1 MAAAD
6 TTRNTGVPGE
16 RYLEVRRSPGRRN
29 YWLSLPYIVCMRF
42 PANLRFAVRTLAKS
56 PSFALISI
64 VSLALGIGANTA
76 MFSYVDAVLLRPL
89 PVPDSGRIVEVDS
102 TSPDTRLGRLSYADY
117 VDLRDHTKTLHAL
130 TCYDFFFAG
139 ISAQA
144 NQVPKYSLNASVS
157 GNFFSGLRIQPVL
170 GRGFLAG
177 EDTIAGRDL
186 VAVISYRMWSREF
199 ARDRSVLGRRIRVNG
214 SDFTIIGVAPEKFIG
229 PQAFVNPDI
238 YIPMHAYQQAVPG
251 ASAGYLTSRK
261 NRTAVLLGRL
271 APGVTV
277 TEAQSELRTI
287 ARDLAAQYPEEN
299 RDRTVTVLDYVR
311 ARFENSPTDATLSLT
326 LLGITGLVLLI
337 ACANVAN
344 LLLGRGTARAKE
356 IAIRMAI
363 GASRAALV
371 RQLLTES
378 LLLAVLGGLAGIGAG
393 YLGVTFLQAIP
404 IPSDFPLSLGIEMDM
419 RLLAFSLVVTLATGV
434 AFGLAPALR
443 ATRGDLASSI
453 KAGDSGP
460 ARISILRG
468 LVAGR
473 NVLVTAQLAL
483 SVVLLLISADCIR
496 GFQAA
501 WRIDPGFRVD
511 HTLFFSLDPN
521 IQRYDEAKARDF
533 YKKLTGRL
541 RESGGV
547 NAVSMSSSIPF
558 STGQAMRKYLAEG
571 AQPRTSGDAPSTYSY
586 KVDDHFFPLMETKI
600 VRGRGL
606 DSRDMA
612 KSPRVAV
619 INELLARK
627 LFGKSD
633 PIGQRFRLDSADG
646 PEVQVVGIA
655 KQGIYTYWAEPAQ
668 EAVWTP
674 FSQDYSSQMYV
685 EMRTA
690 ADPAALAAIVR
701 EQVRTLDPDM
711 PIFRISTMAT
721 FFHDRAM
728 LGPRLI
734 AQIVTAT
741 GVMGLFMAVIGLFGV
756 VSYAVSRRTR
766 EIGVRLAIGATPAR
780 VMRMVLN
787 QCAAFTAVGLAIG
800 LALAIPIARNV
811 VPNFVV
817 GTNPL
822 GAVVLLGVPAVLAA
836 ATMAACWV
844 PARRAAKVDPTR
856 ALRQE

>member
-1 MAAAD
+1 M
-6 TTRNTGVPGE
+6 
-16 RYLEVRRSPGRRN
+16 EVHYFQQRRN
-29 YWLSLPYIVCMRF
+29 DRLSFPYIVCMRF
-42 PANLRFAVRTLAKS
+42 SANFRFAVRTLTKS
-56 PSFALISI
+56 PSFALIAI

-76 MFSYVDAVLLRPL
+76 IFSYVDAVLLRPL

-117 VDLRDHTKTLHAL
+117 ADLRDHTKTLQAL
-130 TCYDFFFAG
+130 VCYDFFFAG
-139 ISAQA
+139 IATQV
-144 NQVPKYSLNASVS
+144 NQVPKYGLDAGVS
-157 GNFFSGLRIQPVL
+157 GNFFSGLRIQPAL
-170 GRGFLAG
+170 GRGFRAD
-177 EDTIAGRDL
+177 EDTVAGRDP
-186 VAVISYRMWSREF
+186 VAVISYHMWDRDF
-199 ARDRSVLGRRIRVNG
+199 ARDRSVLGRSIRVNG
-214 SDFTIIGVAPEKFIG
+214 SGFTVIGVAPENFAG

-251 ASAGYLTSRK
+251 ASADYLTSRK
-261 NRTAVLLGRL
+261 NRSAVLLGRL
-271 APGVTV
+271 TPGVSV
-277 TEAQSELRTI
+277 TAAQSELRTL
-287 ARDLAAQYPEEN
+287 ARRLAAQYPEAN

-311 ARFENSPTDATLSLT
+311 ARFENSPTDAALALT

-378 LLLAVLGGLAGIGAG
+378 LLLAAAGGLAGIGVG
-393 YLGVTFLQAIP
+393 YLGVTFLRAIP
-404 IPSDFPLSLGIEMDM
+404 IPSDFPVSLGTEMDM
-419 RLLAFSLVVTLATGV
+419 RLLAFSLIVSLATGV

-460 ARISILRG
+460 VRISILRG
-468 LVAGR
+468 LVTGR

-483 SVVLLLISADCIR
+483 SVVLLVISADCIL

-501 WRIDPGFRVD
+501 WRVDPGFRVD

-521 IQRYDEAKARDF
+521 IQRYDEAKTRDF
-533 YKKLTGRL
+533 YKKLTDRL

-558 STGQAMRKYLAEG
+558 STGQSTRKYLAEG
-571 AQPRTSGDAPSTYSY
+571 AQPRASGDAPSALSY

-600 VRGRGL
+600 VRGRGF
-606 DSRDMA
+606 DSRDTA

-619 INELLARK
+619 INETLAGK
-627 LFGKSD
+627 LFGKND
-633 PIGQRFRLDSADG
+633 PIGRRFRLDSADG
-646 PEVQVVGIA
+646 PELQIVGMA
-655 KQGIYTYWAEPAQ
+655 KQGLYTYWAEPAL

-685 EMRTA
+685 EMRTT
-690 ADPAALAAIVR
+690 ADPASLAAVVR
-701 EQVRTLDPDM
+701 EQVRALDPDM
-711 PIFRISTMAT
+711 PIFRISTMAN

-741 GVMGLFMAVIGLFGV
+741 GVMGLFMAVIGLYGV
-756 VSYAVSRRTR
+756 VAYAVSRRTR
-766 EIGVRLAIGATPAR
+766 EVGIRLAIGATPAC
-780 VMRMVLN
+780 VMRMVLK
-787 QCAAFTAVGLAIG
+787 QGAVFTAVGLAIG
-800 LALAIPIARNV
+800 LALVIPLARNV

-822 GAVVLLGVPAVLAA
+822 GAIVLLGVPALLAA
-836 ATMAACWV
+836 ATMAACWI
-844 PARRAAKVDPTR
+844 PARRAAKIDPTR

>member
-1 MAAAD
+1 
-6 TTRNTGVPGE
+6 
-16 RYLEVRRSPGRRN
+16 
-29 YWLSLPYIVCMRF
+29 MRF
-42 PANLRFAVRTLAKS
+42 PANLRFAARTLAKS
-56 PSFALISI
+56 PSFALIAI

-102 TSPDTRLGRLSYADY
+102 TAPDTRLGRLSYPDY
-117 VDLRDHTKTLHAL
+117 VDLRDRTKTLQAL
-130 TCYDFFFAG
+130 ACYDFFFAG
-139 ISAQA
+139 IATQV
-144 NQVPKYSLNASVS
+144 NQVPKYSLDASVS
-157 GNFFSGLRIQPVL
+157 GNFFNGLRIQPVL
-170 GRGFLAG
+170 GRGFRAG
-177 EDTIAGRDL
+177 EDTVPGRDL
-186 VAVISYRMWSREF
+186 VAVISYRMWDRDF

-214 SDFTIIGVAPEKFIG
+214 SGFTIIGVAPENFTG
-229 PQAFVNPDI
+229 PQAYVNPDI

-251 ASAGYLTSRK
+251 ASADYLTSRK
-261 NRTAVLLGRL
+261 NRSAVLLGRL
-271 APGVTV
+271 APGVSV
-277 TEAQSELRTI
+277 TEAQSELRTV
-287 ARDLAAQYPEEN
+287 ARGLAAQYPEAN

-311 ARFENSPTDATLSLT
+311 ARFENNPIDAGLSLT

-363 GASRAALV
+363 GASRAAVV

-378 LLLAVLGGLAGIGAG
+378 LVLAVAGGLAGIGVG
-393 YLGVTFLQAIP
+393 YLGVTFLRAIP

-419 RLLAFSLVVTLATGV
+419 RLLAFSLVVSLATGV
-434 AFGLAPALR
+434 VFGLAPALR

-468 LVAGR
+468 LVTGR

-483 SVVLLLISADCIR
+483 SVVLLVISADFIR

-511 HTLFFSLDPN
+511 HTLFFSLDPK
-521 IQRYDEAKARDF
+521 IQRYDEARTRDF

-558 STGQAMRKYLAEG
+558 STGQTTRKYLAEG
-571 AQPRTSGDAPSTYSY
+571 AQPRTSGDAPSAFSY

-600 VRGRGL
+600 VRGRGF

-612 KSPRVAV
+612 NSPRVAV
-619 INELLARK
+619 INELLAHK
-627 LFGKSD
+627 LFGKND
-633 PIGQRFRLDSADG
+633 PIGRRFRLDSADG
-646 PEVQVVGIA
+646 AELQIVGMA

-690 ADPAALAAIVR
+690 ADPAAFAAVVR
-701 EQVRTLDPDM
+701 EQVHALDPGM
-711 PIFRISTMAT
+711 PIFRISTLAT
-721 FFHDRAM
+721 FFRERAM

-741 GVMGLFMAVIGLFGV
+741 GVMGLFMAVIGLYGV
-756 VSYAVSRRTR
+756 VAYAVSRRTR
-766 EIGVRLAIGATPAR
+766 EIGIRLAIGATPAHIL
-780 VMRMVLN
+780 RMVLS
-787 QCAAFTAVGLAIG
+787 QGAVFTAVGLAIG

-811 VPNFVV
+811 VRNFVV

-822 GAVVLLGVPAVLAA
+822 GAMVLFGVPTLLAA
-836 ATMAACWV
+836 ATMAACWI
-844 PARRAAKVDPTR
+844 PAQRAAKVDPTR
-856 ALRQE
+856 TLRQE